1 MERMSGDDQ
10 SFAELMDFCG
20 SYFAKRPRTEQ
31 EDKPSDRPARKG
43 QRKPSRSSASDLG
56 EDGSL
61 ISMLAKLTLRQE
73 DQLNQ
78 IHLDKSFI
86 FFVQAG
92 KGSIL
97 PLMLKTSK
105 DWHGQRE
112 SGQVTTSL
120 RQHMFRSGFEE
131 LAFRASKLPFGSNDH
146 ELIRALQSKQVLTA
160 TNSWNF
166 LQWDSKEKTLQPAAH
181 DPLPSEEAA
190 ALIQKIHILAAQAD
204 LIHRFS
210 ALKPMPQDS
219 TVTDSVVVPWR
230 LDISLRG
237 QAAQELYDALQRL
250 TGSGLTQLIF
260 VRIRPSTLQRSPFF
274 PWGMDATSAT

>member
-1 MERMSGDDQ
+1 
-10 SFAELMDFCG
+10 MDVCG
-20 SYFAKRPRTEQ
+20 SHFAKRPRTEE
-31 EDKPSDRPARKG
+31 EDRLSDRRTTRKG

-61 ISMLAKLTLRQE
+61 ISMIAKLTLRQE

-78 IHLDKSFI
+78 IHLDESFI

-112 SGQVTTSL
+112 
-120 RQHMFRSGFEE
+120 
-131 LAFRASKLPFGSNDH
+131 
-146 ELIRALQSKQVLTA
+146 
-160 TNSWNF
+160 
-166 LQWDSKEKTLQPAAH
+166 EKTLKPAAR

-190 ALIQKIHILAAQAD
+190 ALIQKIHTLAAQAD
-204 LIHRFS
+204 LIHRFT

-237 QAAQELYDALQRL
+237 QAAQDLYAALQQL

-260 VRIRPSTLQRSPFF
+260 VRIRPSTLQRSPLAQAVAARL
-274 PWGMDATSAT
+274 MK

>member
-1 MERMSGDDQ
+1 MSGDDQ
-10 SFAELMDFCG
+10 SFAELMDVCG
-20 SYFAKRPRTEQ
+20 SHFAKRPRMEE
-31 EDKPSDRPARKG
+31 EDRSSDRRPARKG

-61 ISMLAKLTLRQE
+61 VSMLAKLTLRQE
-73 DQLNQ
+73 DQWNQ

-120 RQHMFRSGFEE
+120 RQHMFRSVLEE
-131 LAFRASKLPFGSNDH
+131 LAFRASKLPFGSNDY
-146 ELIRALQSKQVLTA
+146 ELIRILQNKQVLTA
-160 TNSWNF
+160 TNSWNY
-166 LQWDSKEKTLQPAAH
+166 LQWDSKEKILKPTAR

-190 ALIQKIHILAAQAD
+190 ALIQKIHSLAAQAD
-204 LIHRFS
+204 LIHQFS

-230 LDISLRG
+230 LDISLMG
-237 QAAQELYDALQRL
+237 QAAQDLYAALQQL

-260 VRIRPSTLQRSPFF
+260 VRSRPSTLQRSPL
-274 PWGMDATSAT
+274 AQAIAVRLTK

>member
-1 MERMSGDDQ
+1 
-10 SFAELMDFCG
+10 
-20 SYFAKRPRTEQ
+20 TEEE
-31 EDKPSDRPARKG
+31 EDKSSDRRPARKG

-56 EDGSL
+56 QDGNL
-61 ISMLAKLTLRQE
+61 ISMIAKLTLRQE

-112 SGQVTTSL
+112 LGKVTTSL
-120 RQHMFRSGFEE
+120 RQHMFRSVFEE

-146 ELIRALQSKQVLTA
+146 ELIRALQTKQVLTA
-160 TNSWNF
+160 TNSWNY
-166 LQWDSKEKTLQPAAH
+166 LQWDSKEKTLKPAAR

-190 ALIQKIHILAAQAD
+190 ALIQKIHNLAAQPD

-219 TVTDSVVVPWR
+219 TVDSVVVLWR

-237 QAAQELYDALQRL
+237 QPAQDLYDALQRL
-250 TGSGLTQLIF
+250 TGSGLTQMIF
-260 VRIRPSTLQRSPFF
+260 VRIRPSTLQRSPLAQAIAARL
-274 PWGMDATSAT
+274 MK